1 VREANGVRNVAIG
14 VALALACAALGASSA
29 TADSEPNGA
38 VFMAEGPI
46 AGGQEIRGTLDGGDR
61 DDWYVFHVEG
71 VHQLHLTGGQTLPG
85 ETPVNPTGS
94 DPFSQPLTVAA
105 CANVELTDARGKP
118 IPRDFTSGEGT
129 STFYVHA
136 SLPAFGGC
144 SHTTAYE
151 FRVEPAA
158 AVVTGPGKL
167 AIKGTGEPNDSRA
180 TAGGPLAAGAWYHS
194 ELETAN
200 DRDWLRF
207 YVRPGRHDVD
217 VQAVVYG
224 TDCPS
229 HRVELQSSRG
239 ADLGGYVGSGATI
252 SSFGHRFRGAGARL
266 YVAIRS
272 GQDGTSPDCVRS
284 ATVVQVGPEDA
295 IMPGADVR
303 EACADGRAAER
314 RAGRAAKAARRA
326 LTRAK
331 ADGRATKTPRR
342 KLERN
347 RAALRKAGARMAAYC
362 SR

>member
-1 VREANGVRNVAIG
+1 MLGAKRVRKATIG
-14 VALALACAALGASSA
+14 VALALACTALGASSA

-46 AGGQEIRGTLDGGDR
+46 AGGQEISGMLGGADR

-85 ETPVNPTGS
+85 YS
-94 DPFSQPLTVAA
+94 PLTPPPPGPETLALPA
-105 CANVELTDARGKP
+105 CATVELTDANGRP
-118 IPRDFTSGEGT
+118 IPRDFTSSAGT

-136 SLPAFGGC
+136 SMPAFAPC
-144 SHTTAYE
+144 ATTSYS
-151 FRVEPAA
+151 FRIEPAA
-158 AVVTGPGKL
+158 AVVPGPGKL

-180 TAGGPLAAGAWYHS
+180 TAGGPLTPGAWYHS

-207 YVRPGRHDVD
+207 YVRPGRHAVE

-229 HRVELQSSRG
+229 HRVELKNSRG

-252 SSFGHRFRGAGARL
+252 SNFGQRVRGAGTRL
-266 YVAIRS
+266 YLAIGS
-272 GQDGTSPDCVRS
+272 GEPSTSSACVRS

-295 IMPGADVR
+295 IMS
-303 EACADGRAAER
+303 AAEVR
-314 RAGRAAKAARRA
+314 RACVEGRAAKRRASRAVNASRRA
-326 LTRAK
+326 LARAK
-331 ADGRATKTPRR
+331 ARGQATGAPRR
-342 KLERN
+342 KLKRK
-347 RAALRKAGARMAAYC
+347 RAALRKAGAGVSAYC

>member
-1 VREANGVRNVAIG
+1 VQGAKRVRNVATG
-14 VALALACAALGASSA
+14 VALALACAGLGASSA
-29 TADSEPNGA
+29 TADGEPNGA

-46 AGGQEIRGTLDGGDR
+46 AGGQEIAGMLGGADR

-85 ETPVNPTGS
+85 YSPLAPPPPGPETSSLP
-94 DPFSQPLTVAA
+94 A
-105 CANVELTDARGKP
+105 CATVELTDADGKP
-118 IPRDFTSGEGT
+118 IPRDFTSRAGT

-136 SLPAFGGC
+136 SMPAYAPC
-144 SHTTAYE
+144 ATTSYSFQVA
-151 FRVEPAA
+151 PAA

-207 YVRPGRHDVD
+207 YVRPGNHDINVR
-217 VQAVVYG
+217 AVVYG
-224 TDCPS
+224 ADCPT

-252 SSFGHRFRGAGARL
+252 SNVGHRVRGAGTRL
-266 YVAIRS
+266 YISIRS
-272 GQDGTSPDCVRS
+272 GQNGTSPDCVRS
-284 ATVVQVGPEDA
+284 ATVVQVGPEEA
-295 IMPGADVR
+295 IMPASEVR
-303 EACADGRAAER
+303 QACVDGRTAK
-314 RAGRAAKAARRA
+314 GRASRAVKASRRA
-326 LTRAK
+326 LARAK
-331 ADGRATKTPRR
+331 ARGQATGAPRR
-342 KLERN
+342 KLKRN
-347 RAALRKAGARMAAYC
+347 RAALRKAGAGVAAYC